1 MISNSCIS
9 KVRGLLLEVPVL
21 ITHLFNSTLPGFN
34 ASHVATV
41 TRIIIRKEEN
51 MRHHTEFVRVVL
63 FVITLLVIGSTASAQ
78 EITGSLAG
86 TVKDANGA
94 AVSGATVTLTD
105 TAKKVVVRTVTTNEN
120 GEFSVPLLPVALYD
134 LTVESPNFKKHVETS
149 VKISVNERRTVDVI
163 LEAGSISETVN
174 VTSEAVQV
182 NTVSAV
188 ASNVINGAQV
198 RELSLNNRNWA
209 QLITLSPGVS
219 ANIADQIYVGS
230 TNPNGQSNALQIA
243 VNGVRSSSNTYTVDG
258 ADTTD
263 RGANLTVQTYPSIDA
278 IQEFSVLRSLYP
290 AESGRS
296 AGGQVNVITKS
307 GSAQYHG
314 DVYEFFRNDWL
325 NANSFLTNRNIPFG
339 RDADG
344 KARRVPFRYNNF
356 GGTLGGPVVLP
367 RFGEGGPSYKKF
379 KNTFFFFSEELRRV
393 IVYPTFSTTVPNANQ
408 RQGIFAQ
415 PVCIGPVANP
425 CSTTL
430 PAGTPLPQNL
440 ISPLAAAYVQDIYS
454 KLPLP
459 DSAGNLF
466 FPARGVFNFTQ
477 ELIRVDH
484 KFSDNLSVYYRFE
497 NDSIPTIDPI
507 GLFGQGGGQPF
518 VSTTQTN
525 SPGRTHVARATWVQA
540 PTMVW
545 EFGGSYSWGDVP
557 STVIGLLANENS
569 PNVVNH
575 LPQFTFPVTRGRVP
589 TITGNGFTALQT
601 FGPYSDFSFNKSLF
615 VTLSKVFGSHTTKY
629 GVNFAKIRKHENS
642 LGGFNEV
649 RYSAV
654 SSAPT
659 RPTGTSS
666 TNQLWANF
674 LLGNFQVYTQNQFDL
689 TADLNS
695 NSIEAFAQDEWRYKP
710 NITLYYGVRFS
721 RFGQPWDR
729 NGRMT
734 SFNPATF
741 NPNQA
746 FQILAH
752 PGFADDGTRIA
763 GTGNPLNGIMVNSQ
777 VSVAGATVSPWGKS
791 VAPTRNNFAPRVGIA
806 WDPFKKGTTSVR
818 AGYGM
823 YFDQLSFSFAETDLV
838 ARNPPFQQQIVIN
851 PTTLDNPLAGAT
863 TVNLSVADV
872 SGIDQN
878 FKTPYVQSWSLDIQ
892 HQFGPN
898 TLMTV
903 GYFGSRGVHLS
914 GLVDENLLP
923 PGFALTRT
931 CVTNTATGATAP
943 CQTPG
948 QVFTS
953 NSARTT
959 AATLA
964 NSEILLNE
972 IRRFRGFGAV
982 RMLETRFNS
991 NYHSLQVTAQRR
1003 FSQSSQINLAY
1014 TWSKNL
1020 TDSQNEFATAPQNSY
1035 NLHDE
1040 YARANLDRRHVLSI
1054 NYIYELPFFQRQA
1067 NFKEKVLGGWQ
1078 ISGITYYFTGLGF
1091 TATTSSNDPAGIGF
1105 LGSSPSGARP
1115 DARCDPN
1122 SGGAQTFE
1130 QWFNTSCLINNPPAG
1145 VNRVGNESRN
1155 VITGRPTTRFD
1166 ATLSKNIRFGES
1178 KSVQLRWEVFNVF
1191 NHTNFT
1197 TLSLNNTSSNFGFVT
1212 GVRDPRNM
1220 QLGIKFN
1227 F

>member
-1 MISNSCIS
+1 MKRFSEIRLILFALVLLC
-9 KVRGLLLEVPVL
+9 GLSIPA
-21 ITHLFNSTLPGFN
+21 FG
-34 ASHVATV
+34 
-41 TRIIIRKEEN
+41 
-51 MRHHTEFVRVVL
+51 
-63 FVITLLVIGSTASAQ
+63 Q
-78 EITGSLAG
+78 EITGSIHG
-86 TVKDANGA
+86 TVKDSNGA
-94 AVSGATVTLTD
+94 AVRGAAITLSD
-105 TAKKVVVRTVTTNEN
+105 VGKKVVVRSVTTNDD
-120 GEFSVPLLPVALYD
+120 GEFSLPLLPVATYELS
-134 LTVESPNFKKHVETS
+134 VEATNFKKHVEEA
-149 VKISVNERRTVDVI
+149 VKVNVNERRTVDVV

-174 VTSEAVQV
+174 VTSEPVQV
-182 NTVSAV
+182 NTVSPA
-188 ASNVINGAQV
+188 ATNIINGDQV
-198 RELSLNNRNWA
+198 RELSLNNRNWT

-263 RGANLTVQTYPSIDA
+263 RGANLTVQTYPSVDA
-278 IQEFSVLRSLYP
+278 IAEFSVLRSLYP

-296 AGGQVNVITKS
+296 AGGQVNVVTKS
-307 GSAQYHG
+307 GSSQYHG

-325 NANSFLTNRNIPFG
+325 NANSFLTNRSFPLG
-339 RDADG
+339 RTSDG

-356 GGTLGGPVVLP
+356 GGTFGGPVVLP

-393 IVYPTFSTTVPNANQ
+393 IVYPTFSTTVPNAAQ
-408 RQGIFAQ
+408 RQGIFSQ

-440 ISPLAAAYVQDIYS
+440 ISPLAAAYVQDIYN

-484 KFSDNLSVYYRFE
+484 KFNDFLSVYYRFE

-518 VSTTQTN
+518 VSTTQSN
-525 SPGRTHVARATWVQA
+525 SPGRTHVARATWVQS
-540 PTMVW
+540 PTTVW
-545 EFGGSYSWGDVP
+545 EFGGSYSFGDVP
-557 STVIGLLANENS
+557 SKVIGLLAYENS
-569 PNVVNH
+569 PDIVGH

-601 FGPYSDFSFNKSLF
+601 FGPYSNFSNNKSLF
-615 VTLSKVFGSHTTKY
+615 ATLSKVFGSHTTKY
-629 GVNFAKIRKHENS
+629 GVNFARIRKHENS

-654 SSAPT
+654 SSTPT
-659 RPTGTSS
+659 RPSGTST

-689 TADLNS
+689 TADLTA

-710 NITLYYGVRFS
+710 NITVYYGARFS

-729 NGRMT
+729 NGHMT
-734 SFNPATF
+734 SFNPAAF
-741 NPNQA
+741 DPNQA
-746 FQILAH
+746 FQVLAN
-752 PGFADDGTRIA
+752 GLRVA

-777 VSVAGATVSPWGKS
+777 VSVPGATVSPWGKS

-818 AGYGM
+818 AGYGI

-851 PTTLDNPLAGAT
+851 PTTLDNPLAGT
-863 TVNLSVADV
+863 TSVNLSVPDV
-872 SGIDQN
+872 AGIDQN
-878 FKTPYVQSWSLDIQ
+878 FKTPYVQSWSLDLQ
-892 HQFGPN
+892 HQIGPK
-898 TLMTV
+898 TLVTA

-914 GLVDENLLP
+914 GLVDANLLP
-923 PGFALTRT
+923 PGFALTQTCRT
-931 CVTNTATGATAP
+931 NSTTPATFGP

-953 NSARTT
+953 STQE
-959 AATLA
+959 L
-964 NSEILLNE
+964 ILNQ
-972 IRRFRGFGAV
+972 IRPFRGYGAV
-982 RMLETRFNS
+982 RLLQTRFNS
-991 NYHSLQVTAQRR
+991 NYHSLQTTAQQRLSR
-1003 FSQSSQINLAY
+1003 GSQINVAY
-1014 TWSKNL
+1014 TWSKNM
-1020 TDSQNEFATAPQNSY
+1020 TDSQNEFATAPQNTY

-1040 YARANLDRRHVLSI
+1040 YSRANLDRRHVLSV
-1054 NYIYELPFFQRQA
+1054 NYIYELPFFRSQA
-1067 NFKEKVLGGWQ
+1067 NLKEKVLGGWQ

-1091 TATTSSNDPAGIGF
+1091 SATTSSNDPAGLGL

-1115 DARCDPN
+1115 DALCDPN
-1122 SGGAQTFE
+1122 SGAPQTFE
-1130 QWFNTSCLINNPPAG
+1130 RWFNTACFANPPAG
-1145 VNRVGNESRN
+1145 VNRVGNASRN
-1155 VITGRPTTRFD
+1155 VITARPTTRFD
-1166 ATLSKNIRFGES
+1166 ATLSKSFRFNES
-1178 KSVQLRWEVFNVF
+1178 TSVQLRWEVFNIF

-1197 TLSLNNTSSNFGFVT
+1197 TLSTNITASNYGFVT
-1212 GVRDPRNM
+1212 GVRDPRTM
-1220 QLGIKFN
+1220 QLGLKFI

>member
-1 MISNSCIS
+1 
-9 KVRGLLLEVPVL
+9 
-21 ITHLFNSTLPGFN
+21 
-34 ASHVATV
+34 
-41 TRIIIRKEEN
+41 
-51 MRHHTEFVRVVL
+51 MRHHTEFIRVVL
-63 FVITLLVIGSTASAQ
+63 FVIALLVLGSTASAQ

-86 TVKDANGA
+86 TVKDANGGT
-94 AVSGATVTLTD
+94 VSGATVTLTD

-134 LTVESPNFKKHVETS
+134 ITVESANFKKHVETS
-149 VKISVNERRTVDVI
+149 VKISVNERRTVDVV

-174 VTSEAVQV
+174 VTSEALQV
-182 NTVSAV
+182 NTISPA
-188 ASNVINGAQV
+188 ATNIINGDQV

-230 TNPNGQSNALQIA
+230 TNPIGQSNALQIA

-263 RGANLTVQTYPSIDA
+263 RGANLTVQTYPSVDA

-325 NANSFLTNRNIPFG
+325 NANSYLTNRNFPFG

-408 RQGIFAQ
+408 RQGIFSQ

-425 CSTTL
+425 CATTL

-440 ISPLAAAYVQDIYS
+440 RSPLANAYVQDIYN

-466 FPARGVFNFTQ
+466 FPARGIFNFTQ

-484 KFSDNLSVYYRFE
+484 KFSNNLSMYYRFE
-497 NDSIPTIDPI
+497 NDSIPTVDPI
-507 GLFGQGGGQPF
+507 GVFGQGAGQPF

-525 SPGRTHVARATWVQA
+525 SPGRTHVGRATWVPS
-540 PTMVW
+540 PTTVL

-557 STVIGLLANENS
+557 SKVIGLLANENS
-569 PNVVNH
+569 PDIAAAV
-575 LPQFTFPVTRGRVP
+575 PQFPFTVTRGRVP
-589 TITGNGFTALQT
+589 SISNTVAERNGFNGLIT
-601 FGPYSDFSFNKSLF
+601 FGPYSDFSYNKSAF

-629 GVNFAKIRKHENS
+629 GFNFARIRKHENS
-642 LGGFNEV
+642 LGGTNEGT
-649 RYSAV
+649 YGAV
-654 SSAPT
+654 SSTPA
-659 RPTGTSS
+659 RPTGTST

-674 LLGNFQVYTQNQFDL
+674 LMGNFQFFRQNQFDL
-689 TADLNS
+689 TADLS
-695 NSIEAFAQDEWRYKP
+695 ASSYEAFAQDEWRFRP

-721 RFGQPWDR
+721 RFGQPWDK

-734 SFNPATF
+734 SFNPAAYD
-741 NPNQA
+741 PSQA
-746 FQILAH
+746 FQVLANGLRV
-752 PGFADDGTRIA
+752 P
-763 GTGNPLNGIMVNSQ
+763 GTGNPLNGIMMNSQ
-777 VSVAGATVSPWGKS
+777 VTVPGATVSPWGKS

-818 AGYGM
+818 AGYGI

-838 ARNPPFQQQIVIN
+838 ARNPPFQQQITIN
-851 PTTLDNPLAGAT
+851 PTTLDNPLGGT
-863 TVNLSVADV
+863 TAVNNSVQDV
-872 SGIDQN
+872 GGIDQN
-878 FKTPYVQSWSLDIQ
+878 FKTPYVQSWSLDLQ
-892 HQFGPN
+892 HQLSPK
-898 TLMTV
+898 TLFTV

-914 GLVDENLLP
+914 GLVDANLLP
-923 PGFALTRT
+923 PGFALTQTCRT
-931 CVTNTATGATAP
+931 NNTTPATFGP

-953 NSARTT
+953 STQE
-959 AATLA
+959 L
-964 NSEILLNE
+964 ILNQ
-972 IRRFRGFGAV
+972 IRPFRGYGAV
-982 RMLETRFNS
+982 RLLQTRFNS
-991 NYHSLQVTAQRR
+991 NYHSLQATAQQRLSR
-1003 FSQSSQINLAY
+1003 SSQINVAY

-1020 TDSQNEFATAPQNSY
+1020 TDSQNESATAPQNTY
-1035 NLHDE
+1035 NLKNE

-1054 NYIYELPFFQRQA
+1054 NYIYELPFFQGQA

-1091 TATTSSNDPAGIGF
+1091 TATTASNDPAGLGL

-1115 DARCDPN
+1115 DMVCDPN
-1122 SGGAQTFE
+1122 ANAPHTFA
-1130 QWFNTSCLINNPPAG
+1130 QWFNTACFVNPPAG
-1145 VNRVGNESRN
+1145 QNRVGNESRN
-1155 VITGRPTTRFD
+1155 VVEGPPTTRFD

-1178 KSVQLRWEVFNVF
+1178 RSIQLRWEVFNVF

-1197 TLSLNNTSSNFGFVT
+1197 TLGLAITTASTYGTVT
-1212 GVRDPRNM
+1212 NVRDPRTM